1 MITIKEVKTKRD
13 LNKFIDFPV
22 KLYKDN
28 PYYVPTLAVDEKK

>member
-1 MITIKEVKTKRD
+1 MITVKEVKTKRD

-28 PYYVPTLAVDEKK
+28 PYFVPSLFSDEP